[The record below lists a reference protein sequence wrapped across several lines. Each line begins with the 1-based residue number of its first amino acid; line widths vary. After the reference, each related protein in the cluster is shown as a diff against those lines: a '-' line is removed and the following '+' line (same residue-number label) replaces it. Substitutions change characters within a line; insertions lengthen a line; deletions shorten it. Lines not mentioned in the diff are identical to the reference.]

1 VVALNTKNALKTLWK
16 DTFAVVEW
24 GEVTKP
30 NGATGFGEI
39 PVLTNEPCKL
49 SFSTIKETNQ
59 NDKNA
64 AVVQVTKLFC
74 DNLLTI
80 KAGSKITVTRG
91 GNVFEFAQ
99 SGLPAIFSNHQEIV
113 LVPFAGWA

>member
-1 VVALNTKNALKTLWK
+1 LNTKAALKTLWK
-16 DTFAVVEW
+16 DRLTVAEW

-30 NGATGFGEI
+30 NGSTGFDE
-39 PVLTNEPCKL
+39 VQTLTDEPCKL

-59 NDKNA
+59 NDENA

-80 KAGSKITVTRG
+80 KAGSKITVTRD
-91 GNVFEFAQ
+91 GNTFEFSQ
-99 SGLPAIFSNHQEIV
+99 SGLPAIFGSHQEIV